1 MPTTGVIVN
10 QEGPWTVGQT
20 ATITAVF
27 EHPNGDTTQYS
38 AGDVIG
44 DSLTVAN
51 LQRFNNIVRQPGAG
65 GIIQSAILV
74 DSVAAATKPD
84 SELYLF
90 DQPITTQVDN
100 AVWAPTD
107 TDMLSCIGVIPF
119 PVGAFKTCGANGI
132 IAVTGIGL
140 AFSCKSPDTNLYGI
154 LVARNAYTPA
164 SVEVFEMRLQV
175 LQD

>member
-1 MPTTGVIVN
+1 MPGTGVIVN
-10 QEGPWTVGQT
+10 QEGPWTVGAT
-20 ATITAVF
+20 ATITWAF
-27 EHPNGDTTQYS
+27 EHPSGDTTQYS
-38 AGDVIG
+38 AGDVVG

-51 LQRFNNIVRQPGAG
+51 LQRFNGMARYNGGG

-74 DSVAAATKPD
+74 DSVAAATKLD
-84 SELYLF
+84 SVLYLF
-90 DQPITTQVDN
+90 DAPIVTQVDN

-107 TDMLSCIGVIPF
+107 TDMLSCVGKIPF
-119 PVGAFKTCGANGI
+119 PTGAFDVCGANGI

-140 AFSCKSPDTNLYGI
+140 AFSCRPNDQNLYGI

-164 SVEVFEMRLQV
+164 SIEVFEMRLQV